1 MTPRGDLPPV
11 PQIDSVPCTVFQRTL
26 ERVGQ
31 RWSGAVLFAAVAGA
45 RRFGEYRRA
54 VAGISDRMLA
64 LRLKELERDGFIE
77 REVIPS
83 TPVQILYRP
92 TPAGAELM
100 AALQP
105 LADWGQRHAPALAER
120 EQQ

>member
-1 MTPRGDLPPV
+1 MHRDDIHVDGR
-11 PQIDSVPCTVFQRTL
+11 SCAVFQRTL

-31 RWSGAVLFAAVAGA
+31 RWSGAILVAAVGGA

-54 VAGISDRMLA
+54 VDGISDRMLA
-64 LRLKELERDGFIE
+64 LRLKELERDGFIA

-83 TPVQILYRP
+83 TPVQVLYHP
-92 TPAGAELM
+92 TAAGAELI

-105 LADWGQRHAPALAER
+105 MGDWGQKHLADLPETQPTTR
-120 EQQ
+120 A

>member
-1 MTPRGDLPPV
+1 MTIHDV
-11 PQIDSVPCTVFQRTL
+11 QVDESSCAIFQRTL

-31 RWSGAVLFAAVAGA
+31 RWSGAILFAAVGGA

-54 VAGISDRMLA
+54 VEGISDRMLA
-64 LRLKELERDGFIE
+64 LRLKELESDGFIV

-83 TPVQILYRP
+83 TPVQVLYRP
-92 TPAGAELM
+92 TPAGAELI

-105 LADWGQRHAPALAER
+105 LGEWGQKHIAELS
-120 EQQ
+120 EQETNARA

>member
-1 MTPRGDLPPV
+1 MQVDENSCAIFR
-11 PQIDSVPCTVFQRTL
+11 RTL
-26 ERVGQ
+26 ERAGQ
-31 RWSGAVLFAAVAGA
+31 RWSGAVLYAAVGGA

-64 LRLKELERDGFIE
+64 LRLKELERDGLLV

-83 TPVQILYRP
+83 TPVQVLYRP
-92 TPAGAELM
+92 TPAGAELI

-105 LADWGQRHAPALAER
+105 LGEWGHKHLAELPER
-120 EQQ
+120 EVHAKTVTG

>member
-1 MTPRGDLPPV
+1 MDDL
-11 PQIDSVPCTVFQRTL
+11 QLDGSSCAVFQRTL

-54 VAGISDRMLA
+54 IEGISDRMLA
-64 LRLKELERDGFIE
+64 LRLKELERDGFLV

-83 TPVQILYRP
+83 TPVQVLYRP
-92 TPAGAELM
+92 TPAGAELI

-105 LADWGQRHAPALAER
+105 LGEWGHKHLAELHER
-120 EQQ
+120 ESNARP

>member
-1 MTPRGDLPPV
+1 MPV
-11 PQIDSVPCTVFQRTL
+11 DERSCAVFQRTL

-31 RWSGAVLFAAVAGA
+31 RWSGAVLFAAVGGA

-54 VAGISDRMLA
+54 VEGISDRMLA
-64 LRLKELERDGFIE
+64 LRLKELERDGFMV

-83 TPVQILYRP
+83 TPVQVLYRP
-92 TPAGAELM
+92 TPAGAELI

-105 LADWGQRHAPALAER
+105 LGDWGHKHLAELPGR
-120 EQQ
+120 DSVAPQ

>member
-1 MTPRGDLPPV
+1 MTASDIRADETSCA
-11 PQIDSVPCTVFQRTL
+11 IFQRTL

-31 RWSGAVLFAAVAGA
+31 RWSGAILFAAVGGA

-54 VAGISDRMLA
+54 VEGISDRMLA
-64 LRLKELERDGFIE
+64 LRLKELERDGFIV

-83 TPVQILYRP
+83 TPVQVLYRP
-92 TPAGAELM
+92 TPAGAELI

-105 LADWGQRHAPALAER
+105 LGEWGHKHLAELPER
-120 EQQ
+120 EANSRM